1 MTAVA
6 EKPKDLIVVDPAVRE
21 RLPTVSHDASALM
34 KIIDRAAMDPNFDV
48 VKLKEL
54 LAVKERWDETE
65 ARKAFVAAMARFK
78 AEPTVILK
86 QKAVNIPG
94 GAQFNHATLA
104 AVVDGVVANLS
115 KHGFSHR
122 WETEQKD
129 RNITVTCIL
138 THELGHQE
146 RTTLSGMPDDS
157 GKKNAIQQVGSTV
170 TYLQRYTLMAAT
182 GLAAK
187 DMDNDGRGGGGG
199 GQLAESVTVDH
210 LAAIDGAST
219 EDELKKCFGQAWNAA
234 LAVGD
239 KGAQRLFTEHKD
251 ARKKALGR
259 KS

>member
-1 MTAVA
+1 MNAVVK
-6 EKPKDLIVVDPAVRE
+6 ENLIVVDERARAPLPAV
-21 RLPTVSHDASALM
+21 SGDASSLM

-48 VKLKEL
+48 EKLKAL
-54 LAVKERWDETE
+54 LEVKVRWDETE
-65 ARKAFVAAMARFK
+65 AKKAFVAAMARFK

-104 AVVDGVVANLS
+104 AVVDGVVAHLA

-129 RNITVTCIL
+129 RQITVTCIL

-146 RTTLSGMPDDS
+146 RTTLSGAPDDS

-187 DMDNDGRGGGGG
+187 DMDNDGRGAGG
-199 GQLAESVTVDH
+199 GQLPEKVAVDH
-210 LAAIDGAST
+210 LSAIDGAAT
-219 EDELKKCFGQAWNAA
+219 EEDLKKCFGQAWNAA
-234 LAVGD
+234 SAVGD

-251 ARKKALGR
+251 ARKKALGK

>member
-1 MTAVA
+1 MTSVA
-6 EKPKDLIVVDPAVRE
+6 EKNLIVVDERARAPMPAVS
-21 RLPTVSHDASALM
+21 TDSSSLM
-34 KIIDRAAMDPNFDV
+34 KIIDRAALDPSFDV
-48 VKLKEL
+48 AKLEQL

-65 ARKAFVAAMARFK
+65 AKKAFVAAMARFK

-94 GAQFNHATLA
+94 GAQFSHATLA

-129 RNITVTCIL
+129 KLITVTCII

-146 RTTLSGMPDDS
+146 RTTLSGAPDDS

-182 GLAAK
+182 GLAAR
-187 DMDNDGRGGGGG
+187 DMDNDGRGAGGGSE
-199 GQLAESVTVDH
+199 GQMDEKAVVDFM
-210 LAAIDGAST
+210 ASIDGSGSA
-219 EDELKKCFGQAWNAA
+219 EELKKNFGAAWNAA
-234 LAVGD
+234 EKVKD
-239 KGAQRLFTEHKD
+239 KGAQRVFTQHKD
-251 ARKKALGR
+251 ARKKSLGVQ
-259 KS
+259 S